1 MYCSLRQMRHVR
13 ALVLRRQTFLVP
25 ELGRAV
31 GMDVKGECG
40 AALFPG
46 ACIWTVGDKMIGF
59 GQEEKI
65 YKGLPRTP
73 VRRCVPAVWAAGV
86 CWMARGR
93 DDGRGSSQVPMRF
106 IHLVVSSNKQINSFC
121 LLTTPGRLPKRS
133 GKL

>member
-1 MYCSLRQMRHVR
+1 
-13 ALVLRRQTFLVP
+13 
-25 ELGRAV
+25 
-31 GMDVKGECG
+31 
-40 AALFPG
+40 
-46 ACIWTVGDKMIGF
+46 MIGF

-65 YKGLPRTP
+65 YKGLLRTP